1 MTSIQL
7 MLYSIAKIPPFLLK
21 IRNKTRILILTTLI
35 HDTIGSPT
43 QNNRPEELK
52 GIQTGREEVKLSLFA
67 DDMRLYKESPNISI
81 KKLLDL

>member
-21 IRNKTRILILTTLI
+21 IRNKTRILILTTII

>member
-21 IRNKTRILILTTLI
+21 IGNKTRILILTTLI

-67 DDMRLYKESPNISI
+67 DDMRLYKESPNISL